1 MPVKIRLTRQGRKKR
16 PYYHI
21 VIADARAP
29 RDGKFIERI
38 GMYNPMTKPAT
49 IEIDRAKAF
58 EWLEKGAQP
67 TNTARAILR
76 FTGVMYMKHLQR
88 GVSKGAH
95 TQEQADA
102 KLESW
107 LAEKQ
112 TKIDAGK
119 AETAQELV
127 DFRKIVDGEV
137 KAPVAPKRDEQAEAA
152 FREESSPEA
161 PAEKVEE
168 AAVEVEEAPAEKVE
182 EAAVEVE
189 EAPAEKVEEAAAEVE
204 EAPAEKVEE
213 AAVEVEEAPAE
224 KVEEAAAEVEEA
236 PAEKVEEAAAE
247 VEEAPA
253 EKVEAA
259 EKVEEAA
266 AEVEEAPVVE
276 AESPTE
282 TKDAE

>member
-49 IEIDRAKAF
+49 IEIDRARAF

-102 KLESW
+102 KLEAW
-107 LAEKQ
+107 LTEKQ

-127 DFRKIVDGEV
+127 EFRKIVNGEV
-137 KAPVAPKRDEQAEAA
+137 KAPIAPKRDEEAEAA
-152 FREESSPEA
+152 FREESAPEAPAEEVAEAPAEEVAEAPAAEVEA

-168 AAVEVEEAPAEKVE
+168 A
-182 EAAVEVE
+182 
-189 EAPAEKVEEAAAEVE
+189 
-204 EAPAEKVEE
+204 
-213 AAVEVEEAPAE
+213 
-224 KVEEAAAEVEEA
+224 
-236 PAEKVEEAAAE
+236 
-247 VEEAPA
+247 
-253 EKVEAA
+253 
-259 EKVEEAA
+259 
-266 AEVEEAPVVE
+266 PVVE
-276 AESPTE
+276 AEAPTE

>member
-88 GVSKGAH
+88 GVTKGAH

-119 AETAQELV
+119 AETAQELI

-168 AAVEVEEAPAEKVE
+168 AVVEV
-182 EAAVEVE
+182 
-189 EAPAEKVEEAAAEVE
+189 EAAAEVE
-204 EAPAEKVEE
+204 EAPAEVEE
-213 AAVEVEEAPAE
+213 APAEVEEAPAEVEEAPVEVEEAPAE
-224 KVEEAAAEVEEA
+224 VEEAVVEVEAAAEVEEA
-236 PAEKVEEAAAE
+236 PAENVEEAAE
-247 VEEAPA
+247 
-253 EKVEAA
+253 
-259 EKVEEAA
+259 
-266 AEVEEAPVVE
+266 VE
-276 AESPTE
+276 AETPTE

>member
-67 TNTARAILR
+67 THTARAILR

-119 AETAQELV
+119 AETAKELAE
-127 DFRKIVDGEV
+127 FRKIVDGDV
-137 KAPVAPKRDEQAEAA
+137 KAPVAPKRDEEAEAA
-152 FREESSPEA
+152 FREESAPEAPAEVAEAPAVEAEAPAAEVEA

-168 AAVEVEEAPAEKVE
+168 A
-182 EAAVEVE
+182 
-189 EAPAEKVEEAAAEVE
+189 
-204 EAPAEKVEE
+204 
-213 AAVEVEEAPAE
+213 
-224 KVEEAAAEVEEA
+224 
-236 PAEKVEEAAAE
+236 
-247 VEEAPA
+247 
-253 EKVEAA
+253 
-259 EKVEEAA
+259 
-266 AEVEEAPVVE
+266 PVVE
-276 AESPTE
+276 AEAPTE
-282 TKDAE
+282 TNDAE

>member
-88 GVSKGAH
+88 GVTKGAH

-119 AETAQELV
+119 AETAQELI

-168 AAVEVEEAPAEKVE
+168 AAAEVEKAPAEVEEAAEVETAAEVEEAAAKVVEAPAKVEEAPAEAEEAPAEVEEAPAE
-182 EAAVEVE
+182 
-189 EAPAEKVEEAAAEVE
+189 VEEAAAEVE
-204 EAPAEKVEE
+204 EA
-213 AAVEVEEAPAE
+213 
-224 KVEEAAAEVEEA
+224 AEVE
-236 PAEKVEEAAAE
+236 AET
-247 VEEAPA
+247 
-253 EKVEAA
+253 
-259 EKVEEAA
+259 
-266 AEVEEAPVVE
+266 
-276 AESPTE
+276 PTE

>member
-88 GVSKGAH
+88 GVTKGAH

-119 AETAQELV
+119 AETAQELI

-168 AAVEVEEAPAEKVE
+168 AAAEVEKAPAEVEEAAEVETAAEVEEAAAKVVEAPAKVEEAPAEAEEAPAEAEEAPAENVE
-182 EAAVEVE
+182 EAAV
-189 EAPAEKVEEAAAEVE
+189 
-204 EAPAEKVEE
+204 
-213 AAVEVEEAPAE
+213 
-224 KVEEAAAEVEEA
+224 
-236 PAEKVEEAAAE
+236 
-247 VEEAPA
+247 
-253 EKVEAA
+253 
-259 EKVEEAA
+259 
-266 AEVEEAPVVE
+266 VE
-276 AESPTE
+276 AETPIE

>member
-1 MPVKIRLTRQGRKKR
+1 
-16 PYYHI
+16 
-21 VIADARAP
+21 
-29 RDGKFIERI
+29 
-38 GMYNPMTKPAT
+38 MYNPMTKPAT

-88 GVSKGAH
+88 GVTKGAH

-119 AETAQELV
+119 AETAQELI

-168 AAVEVEEAPAEKVE
+168 AA
-182 EAAVEVE
+182 
-189 EAPAEKVEEAAAEVE
+189 AEVE
-204 EAPAEKVEE
+204 EAPAEVEE
-213 AAVEVEEAPAE
+213 AAEVE
-224 KVEEAAAEVEEA
+224 KHQQ
-236 PAEKVEEAAAE
+236 KL
-247 VEEAPA
+247 
-253 EKVEAA
+253 K
-259 EKVEEAA
+259 KHQQ
-266 AEVEEAPVVE
+266 
-276 AESPTE
+276 
-282 TKDAE
+282 KLKKHQQKLKKHQQKLKKQQQKLKKQQQKLKKHQQRMLKKQQK

>member
-88 GVSKGAH
+88 GVTKGAH

-119 AETAQELV
+119 AETAQELI

-168 AAVEVEEAPAEKVE
+168 AVVEVEAAAE
-182 EAAVEVE
+182 
-189 EAPAEKVEEAAAEVE
+189 VEEAAAEVE
-204 EAPAEKVEE
+204 EAPAEVEE
-213 AAVEVEEAPAE
+213 APAEVEEAPAEVEEAPAEVEEAPVEVEEAPAE
-224 KVEEAAAEVEEA
+224 VEEAVVEVEAAAEVEEA
-236 PAEKVEEAAAE
+236 PAENVEEAAE
-247 VEEAPA
+247 
-253 EKVEAA
+253 
-259 EKVEEAA
+259 
-266 AEVEEAPVVE
+266 VE
-276 AESPTE
+276 AETPIE

>member
-88 GVSKGAH
+88 GVTKGAH

-119 AETAQELV
+119 AETAQELI

-168 AAVEVEEAPAEKVE
+168 AAAEVEKAPAEVEEAAEVETAAEVEEAAAKVVEAPAKVEEAPAEAEEAPAEVE
-182 EAAVEVE
+182 EAAVEN
-189 EAPAEKVEEAAAEVE
+189 
-204 EAPAEKVEE
+204 VEE
-213 AAVEVEEAPAE
+213 AAV
-224 KVEEAAAEVEEA
+224 
-236 PAEKVEEAAAE
+236 
-247 VEEAPA
+247 
-253 EKVEAA
+253 
-259 EKVEEAA
+259 
-266 AEVEEAPVVE
+266 VE
-276 AESPTE
+276 AETPTE

>member
-1 MPVKIRLTRQGRKKR
+1 
-16 PYYHI
+16 
-21 VIADARAP
+21 
-29 RDGKFIERI
+29 
-38 GMYNPMTKPAT
+38 MTKPAT

-127 DFRKIVDGEV
+127 NFRKIVDGEV

-168 AAVEVEEAPAEKVE
+168 APAEVEEAPAEVEEAPVEKVE
-182 EAAVEVE
+182 EAPAEVE

-213 AAVEVEEAPAE
+213 A
-224 KVEEAAAEVEEA
+224 
-236 PAEKVEEAAAE
+236 
-247 VEEAPA
+247 
-253 EKVEAA
+253 
-259 EKVEEAA
+259 
-266 AEVEEAPVVE
+266 PVVE

>member
-88 GVSKGAH
+88 GVTKGAH

-119 AETAQELV
+119 AETAQELI

-168 AAVEVEEAPAEKVE
+168 AVVEVEAPAKVEEAPA
-182 EAAVEVE
+182 
-189 EAPAEKVEEAAAEVE
+189 KVEEAAAEVE
-204 EAPAEKVEE
+204 EA
-213 AAVEVEEAPAE
+213 AVEVEAAAEVEEAV
-224 KVEEAAAEVEEA
+224 VEVEAAAEVEEA
-236 PAEKVEEAAAE
+236 PAENVEEAAE
-247 VEEAPA
+247 
-253 EKVEAA
+253 
-259 EKVEEAA
+259 
-266 AEVEEAPVVE
+266 VE
-276 AESPTE
+276 AETPTE

>member
-88 GVSKGAH
+88 GVTKGAH

-119 AETAQELV
+119 AETAQELI

-168 AAVEVEEAPAEKVE
+168 AAAEVEKAPAEVEEAAEVETAAEVEEAAAKVVEAPAKVEEAPAEAEEAPAEAEETPAEVE
-182 EAAVEVE
+182 EAAVEN
-189 EAPAEKVEEAAAEVE
+189 
-204 EAPAEKVEE
+204 VEE
-213 AAVEVEEAPAE
+213 AAV
-224 KVEEAAAEVEEA
+224 
-236 PAEKVEEAAAE
+236 
-247 VEEAPA
+247 
-253 EKVEAA
+253 
-259 EKVEEAA
+259 
-266 AEVEEAPVVE
+266 VE
-276 AESPTE
+276 AETPTE

>member
-182 EAAVEVE
+182 EAA
-189 EAPAEKVEEAAAEVE
+189 A
-204 EAPAEKVEE
+204 
-213 AAVEVEEAPAE
+213 EVEEAPAE

-247 VEEAPA
+247 VEEAP
-253 EKVEAA
+253 
-259 EKVEEAA
+259 
-266 AEVEEAPVVE
+266 VVE

>member
-182 EAAVEVE
+182 EAA
-189 EAPAEKVEEAAAEVE
+189 AEVE
-204 EAPAEKVEE
+204 EAP
-213 AAVEVEEAPAE
+213 
-224 KVEEAAAEVEEA
+224 
-236 PAEKVEEAAAE
+236 
-247 VEEAPA
+247 
-253 EKVEAA
+253 A

-282 TKDAE
+282 TKDTE

>member
-152 FREESSPEA
+152 
-161 PAEKVEE
+161 
-168 AAVEVEEAPAEKVE
+168 
-182 EAAVEVE
+182 
-189 EAPAEKVEEAAAEVE
+189 
-204 EAPAEKVEE
+204 
-213 AAVEVEEAPAE
+213 
-224 KVEEAAAEVEEA
+224 
-236 PAEKVEEAAAE
+236 
-247 VEEAPA
+247 
-253 EKVEAA
+253 
-259 EKVEEAA
+259 
-266 AEVEEAPVVE
+266 
-276 AESPTE
+276 
-282 TKDAE
+282 

>member
-88 GVSKGAH
+88 GVTKGAH

-119 AETAQELV
+119 AETAQELI

-168 AAVEVEEAPAEKVE
+168 AAAEVEKAPAEVEEAAEVETAAEVEEAAAKVVEAPAKVEEAPAEAEEAPAEAEEAPAEVE
-182 EAAVEVE
+182 EAAVEN
-189 EAPAEKVEEAAAEVE
+189 
-204 EAPAEKVEE
+204 VEE
-213 AAVEVEEAPAE
+213 AAV
-224 KVEEAAAEVEEA
+224 
-236 PAEKVEEAAAE
+236 
-247 VEEAPA
+247 
-253 EKVEAA
+253 
-259 EKVEEAA
+259 
-266 AEVEEAPVVE
+266 VE
-276 AESPTE
+276 AETPTE

>member
-168 AAVEVEEAPAEKVE
+168 APAEVEEAPAEAEEAPVEKVEEAPAEAEEAPAEKVE
-182 EAAVEVE
+182 A
-189 EAPAEKVEEAAAEVE
+189 AAAEVE
-204 EAPAEKVEE
+204 EAPAEK
-213 AAVEVEEAPAE
+213 
-224 KVEEAAAEVEEA
+224 
-236 PAEKVEEAAAE
+236 
-247 VEEAPA
+247 
-253 EKVEAA
+253 
-259 EKVEEAA
+259 
-266 AEVEEAPVVE
+266 VEEAPVVE

>member
-88 GVSKGAH
+88 GVTKGAH

-119 AETAQELV
+119 AETAQELI

-168 AAVEVEEAPAEKVE
+168 AAAEVEKAPAEVEEAAEVETAAEVEEAAAKVVEAPAKVEEAPAE
-182 EAAVEVE
+182 AE
-189 EAPAEKVEEAAAEVE
+189 EAPAEAEEAPAEVE
-204 EAPAEKVEE
+204 EAPAENVEE
-213 AAVEVEEAPAE
+213 AAV
-224 KVEEAAAEVEEA
+224 
-236 PAEKVEEAAAE
+236 
-247 VEEAPA
+247 
-253 EKVEAA
+253 
-259 EKVEEAA
+259 
-266 AEVEEAPVVE
+266 VE
-276 AESPTE
+276 AETPIE

>member
-88 GVSKGAH
+88 GVTKGAH

-119 AETAQELV
+119 AETAQELI

-168 AAVEVEEAPAEKVE
+168 AAAEVEKAPAEVEAAAEVETAAEVEEAAAKVVEAPAKVEEAPAEAEEAPAEAEEAPAEVE
-182 EAAVEVE
+182 EAAVEN
-189 EAPAEKVEEAAAEVE
+189 
-204 EAPAEKVEE
+204 VEE
-213 AAVEVEEAPAE
+213 AAV
-224 KVEEAAAEVEEA
+224 
-236 PAEKVEEAAAE
+236 
-247 VEEAPA
+247 
-253 EKVEAA
+253 
-259 EKVEEAA
+259 
-266 AEVEEAPVVE
+266 VE
-276 AESPTE
+276 AETPTE

>member
-168 AAVEVEEAPAEKVE
+168 AAVEV
-182 EAAVEVE
+182 
-189 EAPAEKVEEAAAEVE
+189 PAEKVEEAAA
-204 EAPAEKVEE
+204 
-213 AAVEVEEAPAE
+213 EVEEAPAE

-253 EKVEAA
+253 EKVE
-259 EKVEEAA
+259 EAA
-266 AEVEEAPVVE
+266 AEVEEAPAEKVE
-276 AESPTE
+276 EAATL
-282 TKDAE
+282 KQQRK

>member
-1 MPVKIRLTRQGRKKR
+1 
-16 PYYHI
+16 
-21 VIADARAP
+21 
-29 RDGKFIERI
+29 
-38 GMYNPMTKPAT
+38 
-49 IEIDRAKAF
+49 
-58 EWLEKGAQP
+58 
-67 TNTARAILR
+67 
-76 FTGVMYMKHLQR
+76 MKHLQR

-107 LAEKQ
+107 LVEKQ

-168 AAVEVEEAPAEKVE
+168 APAEVEEAPAEVEEAPAEVEEAPVEKVEEAPAEAEEAPAEKVE
-182 EAAVEVE
+182 A
-189 EAPAEKVEEAAAEVE
+189 AAAEVE
-204 EAPAEKVEE
+204 EAPAEK
-213 AAVEVEEAPAE
+213 
-224 KVEEAAAEVEEA
+224 
-236 PAEKVEEAAAE
+236 
-247 VEEAPA
+247 
-253 EKVEAA
+253 
-259 EKVEEAA
+259 
-266 AEVEEAPVVE
+266 VEEAPVVE

>member
-1 MPVKIRLTRQGRKKR
+1 
-16 PYYHI
+16 
-21 VIADARAP
+21 
-29 RDGKFIERI
+29 
-38 GMYNPMTKPAT
+38 MTKPAT

-88 GVSKGAH
+88 GVTKGAH

-119 AETAQELV
+119 AETAQELI

-168 AAVEVEEAPAEKVE
+168 AAAEVEKAPAEVEEAAEVETAAEVEEAAAKVVEAPAKVEEAPAE
-182 EAAVEVE
+182 AE
-189 EAPAEKVEEAAAEVE
+189 EAPAEAEEAPAEVE
-204 EAPAEKVEE
+204 EAPAENVEE
-213 AAVEVEEAPAE
+213 AAV
-224 KVEEAAAEVEEA
+224 
-236 PAEKVEEAAAE
+236 
-247 VEEAPA
+247 
-253 EKVEAA
+253 
-259 EKVEEAA
+259 
-266 AEVEEAPVVE
+266 VE
-276 AESPTE
+276 AETPTE

>member
-107 LAEKQ
+107 LAE
-112 TKIDAGK
+112 
-119 AETAQELV
+119 
-127 DFRKIVDGEV
+127 
-137 KAPVAPKRDEQAEAA
+137 EAN
-152 FREESSPEA
+152 
-161 PAEKVEE
+161 
-168 AAVEVEEAPAEKVE
+168 
-182 EAAVEVE
+182 
-189 EAPAEKVEEAAAEVE
+189 
-204 EAPAEKVEE
+204 
-213 AAVEVEEAPAE
+213 
-224 KVEEAAAEVEEA
+224 
-236 PAEKVEEAAAE
+236 
-247 VEEAPA
+247 
-253 EKVEAA
+253 
-259 EKVEEAA
+259 
-266 AEVEEAPVVE
+266 
-276 AESPTE
+276 
-282 TKDAE
+282 

>member
-88 GVSKGAH
+88 GVTKGAH

-119 AETAQELV
+119 AETAQELI

-168 AAVEVEEAPAEKVE
+168 AVVEVEAAAE
-182 EAAVEVE
+182 
-189 EAPAEKVEEAAAEVE
+189 VEEAAAEVE
-204 EAPAEKVEE
+204 EAPAEVEE
-213 AAVEVEEAPAE
+213 APAEVEEAPAEVEEAPVEVEEAPAE
-224 KVEEAAAEVEEA
+224 VEEAVVEVEAAAEVEEA
-236 PAEKVEEAAAE
+236 PAENVEEAAE
-247 VEEAPA
+247 
-253 EKVEAA
+253 
-259 EKVEEAA
+259 
-266 AEVEEAPVVE
+266 VE
-276 AESPTE
+276 AETPTE

>member
-168 AAVEVEEAPAEKVE
+168 APAEVEEAPAEVE
-182 EAAVEVE
+182 EAPVEKVAEAPAEVE

-213 AAVEVEEAPAE
+213 A
-224 KVEEAAAEVEEA
+224 
-236 PAEKVEEAAAE
+236 
-247 VEEAPA
+247 
-253 EKVEAA
+253 
-259 EKVEEAA
+259 
-266 AEVEEAPVVE
+266 PVVE

>member
-88 GVSKGAH
+88 GVTKGAH

-119 AETAQELV
+119 AETAQELI

-168 AAVEVEEAPAEKVE
+168 AAAEVEKAPAEVEEAAEVETAAEVEEAAAKVVEAPAKVEEAPAE
-182 EAAVEVE
+182 AE
-189 EAPAEKVEEAAAEVE
+189 EAPA
-204 EAPAEKVEE
+204 
-213 AAVEVEEAPAE
+213 
-224 KVEEAAAEVEEA
+224 
-236 PAEKVEEAAAE
+236 
-247 VEEAPA
+247 
-253 EKVEAA
+253 
-259 EKVEEAA
+259 
-266 AEVEEAPVVE
+266 
-276 AESPTE
+276 
-282 TKDAE
+282 

>member
-182 EAAVEVE
+182 EAA
-189 EAPAEKVEEAAAEVE
+189 AEVE
-204 EAPAEKVEE
+204 EAPAEKVE
-213 AAVEVEEAPAE
+213 A
-224 KVEEAAAEVEEA
+224 
-236 PAEKVEEAAAE
+236 AAAE

>member
-127 DFRKIVDGEV
+127 NFRKIVDGEV

-168 AAVEVEEAPAEKVE
+168 APAEVEEAPAEVE
-182 EAAVEVE
+182 EAPAEVEEAPAEVE

-213 AAVEVEEAPAE
+213 A
-224 KVEEAAAEVEEA
+224 
-236 PAEKVEEAAAE
+236 
-247 VEEAPA
+247 
-253 EKVEAA
+253 
-259 EKVEEAA
+259 
-266 AEVEEAPVVE
+266 PVVE

>member
-88 GVSKGAH
+88 GVTKGAH

-119 AETAQELV
+119 AETAQELI

-168 AAVEVEEAPAEKVE
+168 AAAEVEKAPAEVEAAAEVETAAEVEEAAAKVVEAPAKVEEAPAEAEEAPAESEEAPAEVE
-182 EAAVEVE
+182 EAAVEN
-189 EAPAEKVEEAAAEVE
+189 
-204 EAPAEKVEE
+204 VEE
-213 AAVEVEEAPAE
+213 AAV
-224 KVEEAAAEVEEA
+224 
-236 PAEKVEEAAAE
+236 
-247 VEEAPA
+247 
-253 EKVEAA
+253 
-259 EKVEEAA
+259 
-266 AEVEEAPVVE
+266 VE
-276 AESPTE
+276 AETPTE

>member
-127 DFRKIVDGEV
+127 NFRKIVDGEV

-168 AAVEVEEAPAEKVE
+168 APAEVEEAPAEVEEAPAEVEEAPVEKVE
-182 EAAVEVE
+182 EAPAEVE

-213 AAVEVEEAPAE
+213 A
-224 KVEEAAAEVEEA
+224 
-236 PAEKVEEAAAE
+236 
-247 VEEAPA
+247 
-253 EKVEAA
+253 
-259 EKVEEAA
+259 
-266 AEVEEAPVVE
+266 PVVE